1 VGYSPPEVLTI
12 SVIGVIQSLLACAS
26 VNWSSFGRRIIWT
39 RVSTSKKKCANGQY
53 LRRRKIPSS
62 YL

>member
-12 SVIGVIQSLLACAS
+12 SVIGVIQSLLVCAS

-39 RVSTSKKKCANGQY
+39 RVST
-53 LRRRKIPSS
+53 
-62 YL
+62 